1 MSYAIVGFG
10 EVGQALARM
19 FARRGIE
26 VVASRRSPEALAPQ
40 ANAIGPTIVRKSLK
54 DAIDADI
61 VMLAVPFWQHRE
73 VAKARTSWQGKFVID
88 VTNAFGVPVEDLG
101 GLPSSTVIARPAPR
115 SIGQGVQPFACGR
128 SRGRPR
134 HQGRTMGCIPV
145 ER

>member
-26 VVASRRSPEALAPQ
+26 VVVASRRSPEALAPQ

-88 VTNAFGVPVEDLG
+88 VTTASVSLSKTWAVF
-101 GLPSSTVIARPAPR
+101 LPPR
-115 SIGQGVQPFACGR
+115 
-128 SRGRPR
+128 
-134 HQGRTMGCIPV
+134 
-145 ER
+145 